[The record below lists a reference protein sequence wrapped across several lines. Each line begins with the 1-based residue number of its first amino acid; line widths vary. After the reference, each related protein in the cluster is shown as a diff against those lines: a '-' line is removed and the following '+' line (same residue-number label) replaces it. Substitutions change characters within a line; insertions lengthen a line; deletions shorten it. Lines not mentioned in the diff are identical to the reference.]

1 MVILGLEDSDVAGTV
16 SDVAGPDAALA
27 SEVEVML
34 HILAGATDTMTCG
47 PLRRLQELATGYIE
61 V

>member
-1 MVILGLEDSDVAGTV
+1 MLILGLEDPDVAGTG
-16 SDVAGPDAALA
+16 SDITGPDAAFV

-47 PLRRLQELATGYIE
+47 PLRRLQELATGYVE

>member
-1 MVILGLEDSDVAGTV
+1 
-16 SDVAGPDAALA
+16 
-27 SEVEVML
+27 ML

-47 PLRRLQELATGYIE
+47 PLRRLQELATGYVE